1 MSDPASNPTDD
12 EINAFKNALGDLRAD
27 LSSLKDESTQID
39 TPEQAEAQDSGEVM
53 DLKRRMARSEEEMK
67 ALTDAMKSTLLDVR
81 SMMQDMDNPFDML
94 RNLGVDKLVNK
105 AVEDVENEVVKQKQE
120 ERKKK
125 MAKGEELPEKI
136 IAMQAAPAVQPQ
148 PIAQPAINIPAPAN
162 SYNPNQ
168 TNPVFLNDKNV
179 HDSSIGG
186 ARQGLPS
193 THVNNYTRPQ
203 EGNIPDEVSSRFD
216 KTEKTI
222 NKLTDQFSDLSE
234 NVEKIFDMLSN
245 KNQKKDKAF
254 EPQPTLR
261 ENAQVQSLYYDTYV
275 SLLAEYLTIK
285 FGEKNARQLLLEGLY
300 KGWAS
305 PRVIKDVRDNLP
317 SDSKG
322 WDIAEAAMGYSVA
335 DSKTDVED
343 RILFTSLLGSLDKPV
358 NEWKEITQVFLL
370 LSLVN
375 CAKKNR
381 SLLEE

>member
-1 MSDPASNPTDD
+1 
-12 EINAFKNALGDLRAD
+12 
-27 LSSLKDESTQID
+27 
-39 TPEQAEAQDSGEVM
+39 
-53 DLKRRMARSEEEMK
+53 
-67 ALTDAMKSTLLDVR
+67 
-81 SMMQDMDNPFDML
+81 MDNPFDML

-125 MAKGEELPEKI
+125 MAKGDELPEKI

-148 PIAQPAINIPAPAN
+148 PIAQPAINIPTPAN

-179 HDSSIGG
+179 HDPSMEGV
-186 ARQGLPS
+186 RQGIPS
-193 THVNNYTRPQ
+193 TNVNNYMRPQ

-216 KTEKTI
+216 KTEKSI

-234 NVEKIFDMLSN
+234 NVEKIFNMLSN
-245 KNQKKDKAF
+245 KSQNKDKGY

-335 DSKTDVED
+335 ESKTDVED

>member
-1 MSDPASNPTDD
+1 MSDPASTPTDD
-12 EINAFKNALGDLRAD
+12 EINAFKSALGDLRAD
-27 LSSLKDESTQID
+27 LSSLKDESSQID
-39 TPEQAEAQDSGEVM
+39 TPQQVEAQDSGEVM

-105 AVEDVENEVVKQKQE
+105 AVENVENEVVKQKQE

-125 MAKGEELPEKI
+125 MAKGDELPEKI
-136 IAMQAAPAVQPQ
+136 VAMQAAPAVQPQ
-148 PIAQPAINIPAPAN
+148 PIAQPAISVPMPAN

-168 TNPVFLNDKNV
+168 TNPVFLNDKMV
-179 HDSSIGG
+179 HDPSIGV
-186 ARQGLPS
+186 AKQGTPN
-193 THVNNYTRPQ
+193 TFVNNYTRPQ
-203 EGNIPDEVSSRFD
+203 EGNVPDEFSSRFD
-216 KTEKTI
+216 KTEKSI
-222 NKLTDQFSDLSE
+222 NKVTEQFSGLSE

-245 KNQKKDKAF
+245 KTQKKDKVF

-285 FGEKNARQLLLEGLY
+285 FGEKNARQLLQEGLY

-322 WDIAEAAMGYSVA
+322 WDIAEAAMGYNVA
-335 DSKTDVED
+335 ESKTDVED